1 MATLAHQLRRLR
13 RSCGGAVASTS
24 NHTRHGTDTS
34 DLCVV
39 YGTETGDKYIASVGR
54 ALLEE
59 AGFCSAGG
67 SGKDKKGGGGAST
80 GKR

>member
-1 MATLAHQLRRLR
+1 MNV
-13 RSCGGAVASTS
+13 GGIVS
-24 NHTRHGTDTS
+24 DT
-34 DLCVV
+34 
-39 YGTETGDKYIASVGR
+39 EPRPARFKYIASVGR